1 MQGEYQEVAVR
12 EGLHWKHP
20 DQVFANKHLLPSKDV
35 SLELLLVLD
44 HVSVPEMIS
53 LGDFDVQ
60 DIFVPW

>member
-20 DQVFANKHLLPSKDV
+20 DKVFTYQHLLPGQDV
-35 SLELLLVLD
+35 SLELPLVLD
-44 HVSVPEMIS
+44 HVSVPEVIS
-53 LGDFDVQ
+53 LGDFYVQ